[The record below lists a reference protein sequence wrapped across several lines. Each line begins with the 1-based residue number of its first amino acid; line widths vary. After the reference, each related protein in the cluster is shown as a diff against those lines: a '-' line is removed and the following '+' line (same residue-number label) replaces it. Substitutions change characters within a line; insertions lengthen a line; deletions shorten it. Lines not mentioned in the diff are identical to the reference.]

1 MAWPLCGIKS
11 RSGRVF
17 LLDVIVDRVAKYIYK
32 MLYGKTLVLWRFCM
46 QRGPLWS
53 LRQTG
58 KLVSLPQKE
67 AIGEP
72 QRPYGFSKTQKFA
85 SFRMLFS
92 GKKVALGEQR
102 GPPGSATGRP
112 SDCNGAV
119 VGM

>member
-17 LLDVIVDRVAKYIYK
+17 LSDVIVDRVAKYIYK
-32 MLYGKTLVLWRFCM
+32 IPYGKMLALWRFRM

-53 LRQTG
+53 LRQTE
-58 KLVSLPQKE
+58 KVPLTHPKK

-112 SDCNGAV
+112 SECNGAV